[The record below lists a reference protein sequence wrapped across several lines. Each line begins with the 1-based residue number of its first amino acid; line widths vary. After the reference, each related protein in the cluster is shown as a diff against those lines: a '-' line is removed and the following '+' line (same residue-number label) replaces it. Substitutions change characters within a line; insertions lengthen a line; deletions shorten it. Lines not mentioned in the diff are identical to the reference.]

1 MLRISYCPLLGNA
14 FTNYGSEI
22 TIYHDKSEPF
32 SRKDSLVA
40 GFLGAMCVLA
50 GGGLP
55 SLALLVKL
63 EKTDI
68 FKGSIYFN
76 RQ

>member
-50 GGGLP
+50 WGGVTFASAASETRENRYLQR
-55 SLALLVKL
+55 LYLL
-63 EKTDI
+63 
-68 FKGSIYFN
+68 
-76 RQ
+76 